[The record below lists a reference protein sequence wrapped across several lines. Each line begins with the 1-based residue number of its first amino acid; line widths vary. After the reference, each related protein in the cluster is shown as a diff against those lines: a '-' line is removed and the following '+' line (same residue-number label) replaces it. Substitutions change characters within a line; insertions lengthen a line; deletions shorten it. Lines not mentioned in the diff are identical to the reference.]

1 MGRLKCFS
9 DHQATMDGVREIKE
23 FLGSSTIHG
32 LSHIAANR
40 GLARLFW
47 LGVVIWGFTGAGLL
61 IQQSFSSWAVSPIS
75 TTIETLPISELEF
88 PNVTVCPPRKSFTNL
103 NPDIVRS
110 EKISLSEGQRQ
121 ALSEQV
127 PGVVLASNMERKWR
141 DYTEYEETNRYR
153 NQYHGI
159 STIQLPI
166 VLGSGSLTR
175 LKYKGKKY
183 IFNLYTDFSIELKK
197 IIIFNS

>member
-1 MGRLKCFS
+1 MM
-9 DHQATMDGVREIKE
+9 TGVQDVEE

-110 EKISLSEGQRQ
+110 GKISLNEGQRQ

-127 PGVVLASNMERKWR
+127 SEVVFASNMKSKLEN
-141 DYTEYEETNRYR
+141 YNGFEEKDRYR
-153 NQYHGI
+153 NHYHGLSKI
-159 STIQLPI
+159 NLPT
-166 VLGSGSLTR
+166 VSGSGELSKFR
-175 LKYKGKKY
+175 YKGKKEMN
-183 IFNLYTDFSIELKK
+183 IDFHIK
-197 IIIFNS
+197 IN